1 MAKRILSFVLVAAAV
16 LGLLSGC
23 SRESADQ
30 PTAPSTGVTIR
41 VAAAQTDYGKEMWEA
56 VCKTF
61 TEKTGIAVELTINK
75 SIEDF
80 ITEPMQN
87 GDHPDVVHLG
97 TGRLAG
103 LTENLVRVKALHEL
117 TNVLNMT
124 VPGEDQKVSE
134 KLVAGFAATV
144 QTNPYT
150 DGKTYMAPMFYTP
163 SGLYYNEKLFLQ
175 KGWKIPETWEE
186 MWALAEKAKA
196 EGISLF
202 TYRTA
207 ADYETFLYALMYCV
221 GGADFFS
228 KATTYAEG
236 VWDSPEA
243 KKMFE
248 VMDKLAGY
256 THKDT
261 PKAADS
267 KEYEDNQML
276 VLQNKALFI
285 PGGNWIVGETADAI
299 SGLNHDFAW
308 GVTALPALTKG
319 GDRYA
324 YCWMEQTWI
333 PAGAK
338 NKEAAEQ
345 FVAFLY
351 SDVACGMFANTQTD
365 LQTGNPRPSGAV
377 QPVIGMANQL
387 EGNKKLY
394 YSVYESG
401 AKAAAGYFADFHA
414 IDGVTI
420 GNVFL
425 QPIDELTA
433 GTLTIEEYASNIKTA
448 SDLMRENLKN

>member
-1 MAKRILSFVLVAAAV
+1 MAKRILGLVLAAAGV

-23 SRESADQ
+23 CREETDKPA
-30 PTAPSTGVTIR
+30 APSTGVTIE
-41 VAAAQTDYGKEMWEA
+41 VAAVQTEYGKEMWEA
-56 VCKTF
+56 VCEAF
-61 TEKTGIAVELTINK
+61 TRETGIAVELTINK

-103 LTENLVRVKALHEL
+103 LTENLTRVKGLHEL
-117 TNVLNMT
+117 TNVMNMT
-124 VPGEDQKVSE
+124 VPGENKKVSE
-134 KLVAGFAATV
+134 KLAAGFAATV

-163 SGLYYNEKLFLQ
+163 SGLFYNEKLFHQ
-175 KGWKIPETWEE
+175 KGWSVPETWEE
-186 MWALAEKAKA
+186 MWALGEKAKA

-202 TYRTA
+202 TYRTPG
-207 ADYETFLYALMYCV
+207 DYETFLYALMYCV

-228 KATTYAEG
+228 KATNFAEG
-236 VWDSPEA
+236 IWDSPEA

-248 VMDKLAGY
+248 IIDKLSDY

-261 PKAADS
+261 PKKAGS

-285 PGGNWIVGETADAI
+285 PGGSWIVGETAGQVSAL
-299 SGLNHDFAW
+299 GHDFAW
-308 GVTALPALTKG
+308 GITALPALTKG

-333 PAGAK
+333 PIGAEK
-338 NKEAAEQ
+338 KDAAEK

-351 SDVACGMFANTQTD
+351 SDVACSIFANTQTD
-365 LQTGNPRPSGAV
+365 LQSGNPRPSGAI
-377 QPVIGMANQL
+377 QPVLGMENQL
-387 EGNKKLY
+387 EGNQKLL
-394 YSVYESG
+394 YSVYSDG
-401 AKAAAGYFADFHA
+401 AKAAAGYFADFYP
-414 IDGVTI
+414 IDGITTA
-420 GNVFL
+420 NVFL
-425 QPIDELTA
+425 QPIDALTE
-433 GTLTIEEYASNIKTA
+433 GTLTIDEYISNIKTA
-448 SDLMRENLKN
+448 ADLMRENLKN